1 MKHDDDNN
9 CCSSHKKSSSN
20 PSQHSHGHSHTH
32 DHEHSHSDKKESSF
46 QYNRQLTNSQTSNFS
61 VSGMDCADE
70 IAAIQQSL
78 NHPLV
83 SGVSANLMTSEVSIT
98 HSPEMEAQDLKTLI
112 EKAGVRVVS
121 NTQLTRSFFQENK
134 MRIALVSVS
143 GLFVVLGLIA
153 NLVLK
158 LNEPVVFTLF
168 LLATLCGGALVF
180 PKAWRSL
187 KNKNFDMNV
196 LMTIAAVGAFLIQ
209 EYSEGATVVFLFSLA
224 EMLEAFSVSR
234 ARKAIR
240 EVLSITPKTALVK
253 NGEQTSAVPIEQVK
267 VGSLILVR
275 AGDNIPLDGRV
286 VEGESY
292 VNQAPLTGESQ
303 PIVRKQGDLVLAG
316 TINESGSLVVEVS
329 HEFQDTKIAQVIR
342 LIEEAQAQ
350 KAPSQVFVDRFS
362 RIYTPAVTI
371 VALLV
376 FLVPPLI
383 FASDWATWAYRSLVF
398 LVIAC
403 PCALVIATPVSIVSS
418 LTALAR
424 KGVLVKGGRFLEE
437 LGRLKALAVDKTGTI
452 TEGKPRVVSVKRFG
466 HLSDSE
472 FYNVVL
478 SLESQSSHPLA
489 KAAVE
494 FALEKNATS
503 LIADQYQVIAGKGV
517 EATINNHNY
526 FAGNHN
532 MAHALGVCTPE
543 LENYLQ
549 ELERNAQSVVIFG
562 HRPHAQ
568 CDGEVMGVLA
578 LADSPRPQVH
588 KAIQNLH
595 AVGIE
600 KISMLSGDNQ
610 RTAEA
615 IAKSV
620 GIDEVAGDLLP
631 ADKVAEVTSLLQR
644 FEHVAMIGDGI
655 NDAPALA
662 KASVG
667 IAMGAAGTDAAI
679 ETADIALM
687 TDDLNQLPAAIQ
699 HGRFTLSVIRFNIG
713 FALAVKAVFLVL
725 GAAGISN
732 LWLAVAA
739 DMGAS
744 LLVIANSMRLLKVQD
759 ISSRLDV

>member
-1 MKHDDDNN
+1 MKHDDDHS
-9 CCSSHKKSSSN
+9 CCSHSSKKHSPADKHDHHNHKHDHD
-20 PSQHSHGHSHTH
+20 HSHDAETAV
-32 DHEHSHSDKKESSF
+32 
-46 QYNRQLTNSQTSNFS
+46 QYDRNITDSQTSKFS

-70 IAAIQQSL
+70 ISAIQKSL
-78 NHPLV
+78 NHPEV
-83 SGVSANLMTSEVSIT
+83 SGVSANLMSSEVIVT
-98 HSPEMEAQDLKTLI
+98 HSAAIARNELAGLI
-112 EKAGVRVVS
+112 EKAGVKVQAHPVS
-121 NTQLTRSFFQENK
+121 NRSFFEENK
-134 MRIALVSVS
+134 QRITLVCTS
-143 GLFVVLGLIA
+143 GLFVALGLIA
-153 NLVLK
+153 NLLLN
-158 LNEPVVFTLF
+158 LNELAVLVLF
-168 LLATLCGGALVF
+168 SVATLSGGSLVF
-180 PKAWRSL
+180 PKAWRAIR
-187 KNKNFDMNV
+187 NKNFDMNV
-196 LMTIAAVGAFLIQ
+196 LMTIAVIGAFLIK
-209 EYSEGATVVFLFSLA
+209 EYSEAATVVFLFSLA

-253 NGEQTSAVPIEQVK
+253 NGEQLSAVPIEQIK
-267 VGSLILVR
+267 VGSLVLVR

-286 VEGESY
+286 AEGESY

-303 PIVRKQGDLVLAG
+303 PIVRKTGDLVLAG
-316 TINESGSLVVEVS
+316 TINESGSLVIEVS
-329 HEFQDTKIAQVIR
+329 HAFQDTKIAQVIR

-350 KAPSQVFVDRFS
+350 KAPSQVFVDRFA
-362 RIYTPAVTI
+362 RIYTPAVSLI
-371 VALLV
+371 ALLV
-376 FLVPPLI
+376 FCIPPLL
-383 FASDWATWAYRSLVF
+383 FAGDWSTWAYRSLVF

-452 TEGKPRVVSVKRFG
+452 TEGKPQVVSVKRFG
-466 HLSDSE
+466 NVPDSD

-494 FALEKNATS
+494 FAQQQQAVS
-503 LIADQYQVIAGKGV
+503 LTADQYQVLAGKGV

-532 MAHALGVCTPE
+532 MAHALGICTPE
-543 LENYLQ
+543 LESYLQ
-549 ELERNAQSVVIFG
+549 EIEQKAQSVVVFG
-562 HRPHAQ
+562 HRPHSG
-568 CDGEVMGVLA
+568 CEGEVMGVIA
-578 LADSPRPQVH
+578 LADSPRKEVA

-595 AVGIE
+595 KVGIE
-600 KISMLSGDNQ
+600 KIAMLSGDNQ
-610 RTAEA
+610 RTADA
-615 IAKSV
+615 IARAV

-644 FEHVAMIGDGI
+644 YEHVGMIGDGI

-687 TDDLNQLPAAIQ
+687 TDDLNQLPIAIQ

-713 FALAVKAVFLVL
+713 FALAIKAVFLVL
-725 GAAGISN
+725 GAAGLSN

-744 LLVIANSMRLLKVQD
+744 LLVIANSMRLLKIQNID
-759 ISSRLDV
+759 